1 MILVIYFDRFHRD
14 LDRMLNKY
22 NIPHRTLQV
31 SNVHPN
37 DYKNMDT
44 IIITGSMRRI
54 LRDGDVPQID
64 QLMTENKKIIGI
76 CYGFQ
81 YLALKSGGK
90 LGEFTKFKGF
100 RHHDGISMQYNH
112 HDRVL
117 SLPKQWRILNRMENF
132 INIAATD
139 KWIGFQFHPEKS
151 DTNFKT
157 FLLPLLQ

>member
-1 MILVIYFDRFHRD
+1 MVLVIYFDSFHRD
-14 LDRMLNKY
+14 LDKMLNKY
-22 NIPHRTLQV
+22 NITHKTLQIN
-31 SNVHPN
+31 NVKPS
-37 DYKNMDT
+37 DYANENT
-44 IIITGSMRRI
+44 IIIAGSMRRI
-54 LRDGDVPQID
+54 LRDGDVPLLD
-64 QLMTENKKIIGI
+64 QLMTTDKKIIGI

-100 RHHDGISMQYNH
+100 RHYDGITMQYNH

-117 SLPKQWRILNRMENF
+117 SLPKSWCILNKMENF